1 MVGVRSSRRGRSG
14 GSAEGQAEAGAGS
27 VSPSRVRTSGEGYRL
42 EWIELTDFKSYAGTH
57 KLGPFDEGVNAVI
70 GPNGSGKS
78 NVMDAIAFVLGSKSK
93 DLRCASSFKDLVH
106 TPKAGEQDGED
117 EDGEGSGPREAV
129 VSAHLSTLDGE
140 GGQGRRLEIQ
150 RSCNTRGTCEY
161 RVNGRRVA
169 WEAYKGE
176 LQRAG
181 ILCNSSIKSYN
192 LGTSVSSEG
201 GADQDGG
208 ESGADEV
215 APLCGS
221 SFLFVFQ
228 GEVDGLAAR
237 TSKELCTLFE
247 HSSGSILM
255 KEAYDGLL
263 AQKRE
268 ADEKTSL
275 AYSKKRGVA
284 AEKRDMKAQKEEADR
299 FVQKTKRLEEVK
311 AELAL
316 AKLYFQAQQIN
327 DKVEEKGELEE
338 TVASL
343 TEECSGLEK
352 ELNEARAQSGK
363 VQRSS
368 TKVAKAL
375 SKAKKQASQNGS
387 AVSLK
392 HVEGEINQTI
402 KKLRSNEAK
411 VKKLTEQNKQHVEE
425 IESLEE
431 QAALKEKDLADLEAS
446 ASGKSKEGK
455 VKAADEDEYNSLKAE
470 AGKQSA
476 ILQQDK
482 DALERRKEAEKDTL
496 VALESE
502 ARELNQTLQQLEAE
516 NEEVNRNLSSKDE
529 SLKEVEG
536 KLKHQQKE
544 QKQLSQGHKKNS
556 ARRDQLQSK
565 LGELEGEM
573 REAKSYKKQRERDAR
588 MFTAITNLKQTI
600 TGVYGRLS
608 ELCKISESKY
618 TLAITVALGKNMD
631 AVVVE
636 DVSTAKECIQWLK
649 NHFLPPMMFLP
660 LRTIKARPINE
671 MSRNLGGT
679 SKLAYDIVQFSPQFE
694 RVVRF
699 VCGSTVVCESHVEA
713 KSLAYGRE
721 RHKVVTEDGTLFD
734 KAGTITGGKSQGME
748 RLVQRWNE
756 AHVQNIKKSYESLSA
771 EYRQLPSLNQMIAD
785 EQENQKA
792 IEGFQQQ
799 LSYLKAESKA
809 QKDKSRHLVK
819 EVAAVQEKKSKHVPL
834 LKACRD
840 KVDKHNKDSEK
851 IDAQLNEITDTVFKD
866 FSRKV
871 GVKNIREYEKLQLKE
886 QHETREKRLLFNT
899 ELSKIR
905 SQLQYERKRDT
916 AKPLEKMEKQISQDT
931 TKLEK
936 LKKKEKE
943 LIGKSKVEKE
953 SIINL
958 ENELAELQ
966 KQHSD
971 ADEKTKAAKS
981 KFTEVSKNLKEA
993 SRKIETKEN
1002 SIEQHRT
1009 ECEDILQSAVIDHV
1023 KLPTSTKKVSNPLEG
1038 LVIGG
1043 KSYVFDSLDA
1053 SVKSLANAKDK
1064 QNFEEIKKE
1073 EIQNMQVELERENP
1087 NLKAAEQ
1094 YEKTVEQEKELGEE
1108 LESARKECDAISK
1121 EFTVIKNKRCK
1132 AFMKTFE
1139 AVTSSID
1146 SIYKEL
1152 TGGSGRGGDIG
1163 GTAYLSLENPD
1174 EPYLAGIK
1182 YTAMPPTKRFRDMTD
1197 LSGGEKTV
1205 AALALLFAI
1214 NLSSPGDA
1222 EFFVLDEIDA
1232 ALDSTNVSRV
1242 ARFLRGRSKQFQT
1255 IVISL
1260 KDTFYDKAD
1269 CLHGVTRNPE
1279 SGFSNSFTLDLKA
1292 FAA

>member
-1 MVGVRSSRRGRSG
+1 MRT
-14 GSAEGQAEAGAGS
+14 AG
-27 VSPSRVRTSGEGYRL
+27 TGYRL
-42 EWIELTDFKSYAGTH
+42 EWIQLTDFKSYAGTH
-57 KLGPFDEGVNAVI
+57 RLGPFDEGVNAVI

-106 TPKAGEQDGED
+106 TPKAQPGDGED
-117 EDGEGSGPREAV
+117 GDDGEEGGGAAGPREAV
-129 VSAHLSTLDGE
+129 VVAHLSTLDSDE
-140 GGQGRRLEIQ
+140 GQGRRLEIQ

-161 RVNGRRVA
+161 RVNGRRVT
-169 WEAYKGE
+169 WEAYRGE

-181 ILCNSSIKSYN
+181 VLCNSSIKSY
-192 LGTSVSSEG
+192 SVDAEVAG
-201 GADQDGG
+201 GEEAGDGG
-208 ESGADEV
+208 EHQV
-215 APLCGS
+215 VPLCGS

-237 TSKELCTLFE
+237 TSKELCSLFE
-247 HSSGSILM
+247 HSSGSILL
-255 KEAYDGLL
+255 KEAYDDLM
-263 AQKRE
+263 AQKRK

-275 AYSKKRGVA
+275 AYSKKRGIA
-284 AEKRDMKAQKEEADR
+284 AEKRDMKAQKEEAER
-299 FVQKTKRLEEVK
+299 YVAKQKRLEDTK

-316 AKLYFQAQQIN
+316 SKLYLQAQQIKAKM
-327 DKVEEKGELEE
+327 DEKAELSEAVETLEE
-338 TVASL
+338 EAS
-343 TEECSGLEK
+343 SLEK
-352 ELNEARAQSGK
+352 ELNEARGQSGK
-363 VQRSS
+363 LQRKS

-375 SKAKKQASQNGS
+375 AKAKKQASQNGC

-392 HVEGEINQTI
+392 HVEGEINQVI

-411 VKKLTEQNKQHVEE
+411 VKKLGEQHAQHSEE

-431 QAALKEKDLADLEAS
+431 QAELKEKELAQFEKS
-446 ASGKSKEGK
+446 ASGMSKEGK
-455 VKAADEDEYNSLKAE
+455 VKAGDEDEYNSLKAE

-476 ILQQDK
+476 ILKQEK
-482 DALERRKEAEKDTL
+482 DALERRMAAEKDTL

-502 ARELNQTLQQLEAE
+502 ARELNQRLQQLEAE
-516 NEEVNRNLSSKDE
+516 NEEVSRNLASKEEALQD
-529 SLKEVEG
+529 VAG
-536 KLKHQQKE
+536 KLKDQQKE
-544 QKQLSQGHKKNS
+544 QQQLSKGHKKNS
-556 ARRDQLQSK
+556 ARRDQLQAK

-588 MFTAITNLKQTI
+588 MFTAITNLKQSVN
-600 TGVYGRLS
+600 GVYGRLS

-618 TLAITVALGKNMD
+618 NMAITVALGKNMD

-636 DVSTAKECIQWLK
+636 DISTAKECIQWLK

-679 SKLAYDIVQFSPQFE
+679 SKLAYDIVQFSQQFE

-699 VCGSTVVCESHVEA
+699 VCGNTVVCESHSEA

-721 RHKVVTEDGTLFD
+721 RHKVVTVDGTLFD
-734 KAGTITGGKSQGME
+734 RAGTITGGKSQGME

-756 AHVQNIKKSYESLSA
+756 AHVQNIKKSYEALSA
-771 EYRQLPSLNQMIAD
+771 EYRKLPSLNQMLAN

-792 IEGFQQQ
+792 IEGYQQQ
-799 LSYLKAESKA
+799 LSFLSAESQA
-809 QKDKSRHLVK
+809 QNEKSGHLAK
-819 EVAAVQEKKSKHVPL
+819 EIAAVQEKKKKHVPL

-840 KVDKHNKDSEK
+840 RVEDQRKDSEK
-851 IDAQLNEITDTVFKD
+851 IDEQMNEITDTVFRD

-871 GVKNIREYEKLQLKE
+871 GVKNIREYEELQLKE
-886 QHETREKRLLFNT
+886 QQEIREKRLLLNT
-899 ELSKIR
+899 ELSKIK
-905 SQLQYERKRDT
+905 SQLEYEGKRDT
-916 AKPLEKMEKQISQDT
+916 KKPLEKVEKQISEDSV
-931 TKLEK
+931 KLEK

-943 LIGKSKVEKE
+943 LIASSKVEKE
-953 SIINL
+953 SIANL
-958 ENELAELQ
+958 EREAVEVQ
-966 KQHSD
+966 KQYEE
-971 ADEKTKAAKS
+971 ADEKTKSSKS
-981 KFTEVSKNLKEA
+981 KFLDVSKNLKDA
-993 SRKIETKEN
+993 TRKIETKQN
-1002 SIEQHRT
+1002 GIEQHMA
-1009 ECEDILQSAVIDHV
+1009 ECEDILQSALIDHIR
-1023 KLPTSTKKVSNPLEG
+1023 LPTSTKQLDDPLQG
-1038 LVIGG
+1038 LSLSG
-1043 KSYVFDSLDA
+1043 KTYVFDALDT
-1053 SVKSLANAKDK
+1053 SIKSLVKAKDK
-1064 QNFEEIKKE
+1064 QNLEEEKKE
-1073 EIQNMQVELERENP
+1073 EIQNLQVELERENP

-1108 LESARKECDAISK
+1108 LESARAECDAISK
-1121 EFTVIKNKRCK
+1121 EFQVIKNKRFE
-1132 AFMKTFE
+1132 AFMKTFD
-1139 AVTSSID
+1139 AVTSNID
-1146 SIYKEL
+1146 PIYKEL
-1152 TGGSGRGGDIG
+1152 TGGSTRGGSMG

-1214 NLSSPGDA
+1214 NLSSPGEA

-1242 ARFLRGRSKQFQT
+1242 AKFLRGRSSQFQT

-1279 SGFSNSFTLDLKA
+1279 TGFSNSFTLDLKA